1 MKKSFWIILSLC
13 ALQYCYGQSQENA
26 GTLQELKKLPVPPSP
41 NASAIGK
48 FGEIPVSM
56 STGIPNISIPF
67 FSYADQ
73 QKSLSLNV
81 SLSYHAGGHKVE
93 DMPSNVGL
101 GWSLSAGGVVSRSM
115 RGIPDDATGGY
126 ISTAV
131 LPYIVPT
138 SSFDPL
144 STESNSSTSINDGVC
159 YYNSTDFSTV
169 RSVGEGSL
177 DGECDMF
184 QFSVGGISGKFFFK
198 KDGTPQLTSQ
208 SNVKIT
214 YNRLGG
220 TGGITDFT
228 ITDGQGIKYFFNQPE
243 GTQAISYVETPPPGS
258 PGYTSSWYLSK
269 ITSADG
275 QDEILFTYNTPG
287 NIYYEGSFSD
297 SYRSTYFMGSFSGT
311 EYTQSFNYLHTMN
324 PKRVSTISFPDGTQ
338 LEFFYNLAR
347 QDYVGDNALTEVRI
361 TNDGRQKK
369 FLLAYDYFISPTC
382 SPGTPNCTS
391 PIAFSSHDYYKRLK
405 LVSVTENDGTTSLP
419 PYTFEYD
426 PTPLPVRNSKAQD
439 AWGYYNGL
447 GSNAVL
453 TSTNQELDGGGQV
466 VSNQNRL
473 PDANYTRA
481 WVLEKIFYPTGGNTR
496 FVYEGNDGYYDGVY
510 TAIGGIRVKRTED
523 FDGVTGKITVANYS
537 YKKADNTSSGTLKTK
552 PNNTAYW
559 TRYHM
564 FDGSITTH
572 NTYLNQRSDPTQSLS
587 YFQGSPV
594 VYSRVKMDKDID
606 GKSNGYSIH
615 EFEAFSSA
623 AIDDQYPF
631 MQVQEMDWG
640 LGVPLK
646 EYYYNAGN
654 VLIRSVENQYQYYNS
669 NPSFSDGSVRNML
682 TGMLHW
688 DNNSTFNQ
696 YIFGVECYF
705 MIFGRADLVKTTEK
719 LYDPNGNINEVVTEH
734 TYDATYF
741 VPTMTKT
748 KSSKGEATES
758 RFYYPF
764 NYNVA
769 GLAKKTELMD
779 ANRVAEKISA
789 ETWEDNGSGT
799 FYLKGGKVSDYAAYG
814 SMIKENKV
822 IAVETTAPIAPG
834 TVGAFDP
841 NNLKR
846 HSSFK
851 DQVLITGYEPRGRYS
866 GMSYPGELNYAFIWG
881 RSNNYPVATVKNAA
895 PSNIAYTSF
904 ELDGNGNWQGV
915 NAGNIVSSAGITG
928 DKYYQQ
934 ASFSLTANGL
944 TSSMV
949 YLVTYW
955 SKNSSY
961 SVNGTQVGWPKI
973 LSTVTINAQTWTCY
987 EHLISGQTSISVTGS
1002 GSIDELRLYPRYA
1015 EMTTVSYNPLTG
1027 ITSQC
1032 DATNRI
1038 TYYEY
1043 DGFFRL
1049 SLVRDQFAN
1058 VLKKICYQY
1067 NGQIENCSGI
1077 TNNPVWQRNGNKRCK
1092 PCELNAAYYSG
1103 REEAQEINTNP
1114 SSAGYNT
1121 TRWVDIG
1128 NSTAC
1133 EPQQD
1138 WQTMSSSCEVVGGQN
1153 TGNKI
1158 LVQKDL
1164 NPCSP
1169 TYNQT
1174 RNVSVVDH
1182 FACPP
1187 PGCNMANCN
1196 GVDKKCVNGVCETGV
1211 KVYISSVFNEEL
1223 HQYECTYHYEFSDG
1237 TWSSNYVEYSG
1248 AECPLF

>member
-1 MKKSFWIILSLC
+1 MKKIFLIVFSLC
-13 ALQYCYGQSQENA
+13 AIQYCFSQSQENA
-26 GTLQELKKLPVPPSP
+26 GTLQEIKKLPVPPSP

-56 STGIPNISIPF
+56 STGIPGISIPF
-67 FSYADQ
+67 FSYGDK
-73 QKSLSLNV
+73 QKGLGLNV

-115 RGIPDDATGGY
+115 RGIPDDVTGGY

-138 SSFDPL
+138 TTFDHFT
-144 STESNSSTSINDGVC
+144 TESNVSTSINSGVC
-159 YYNSTDFSTV
+159 FYNSTDFATV

-208 SNVKIT
+208 SNVKIA

-220 TGGITDFT
+220 TGYITDFT
-228 ITDGQGIKYFFNQPE
+228 ITDGQGIKYFFNQAE
-243 GTQAISYVETPPPGS
+243 GTQAVSSVETPPPAS

-275 QDEILFTYNTPG
+275 QDEITFTYNTPS

-297 SYRSTYFMGSFSGT
+297 SYRSTYFEGSFIST
-311 EYTQSFNYLHTMN
+311 EYTQSFNYLHTID
-324 PKRVSTISFPDGTQ
+324 PKRISSISFPDGTQ
-338 LEFFYNLAR
+338 LQFFYALAR

-369 FLLAYDYFISPTC
+369 FLLAYDYFLSPSCPSGSATC
-382 SPGTPNCTS
+382 TP
-391 PIAFSSHDYYKRLK
+391 PLAFSIHDYYKRLR
-405 LVSVTENDGTTSLP
+405 LLSVTENDGTTSLP
-419 PYTFEYD
+419 SYTFEYN

-439 AWGYYNGL
+439 AWGYYNGK
-447 GSNAVL
+447 GTNGVL
-453 TSTNQELDGGGQV
+453 TSTSPEVNGSGQI
-466 VSNQNRL
+466 VSNPYRL
-473 PDANYTRA
+473 SDAGYARA

-496 FVYEGNDGYYDGVY
+496 FVYEGNDGYHDGVY
-510 TAIGGIRVKRTED
+510 GLIGGLRVKRTED
-523 FDGVTGKITVANYS
+523 FDGATGKITVSNYT

-572 NTYLNQRSDPTQSLS
+572 NSYLNQRSDPTQSLS
-587 YFQGSPV
+587 YFQGSPTI
-594 VYSRVKMDKDID
+594 YSRVKMDKDID

-615 EFEAFSSA
+615 EFEPFGLSS
-623 AIDDQYPF
+623 IDETYPF
-631 MQVQEMDWG
+631 MQLQEADWG

-646 EYYYNAGN
+646 EYYYNSSN
-654 VLIRSVENQYQYYNS
+654 TLIRSIENQYQYYTN
-669 NPSFSDGSVRNML
+669 NPSFSDGSIRNMI

-705 MIFGRADLVKTTEK
+705 MLFGRADLIKTIEK
-719 LYDPNGNINEVVTEH
+719 LYDQSGNAIETVTEH
-734 TYDATYF
+734 TYDASYF

-748 KSSKGEATES
+748 KSSAAKITES

-769 GLAKKTELMD
+769 GLSKKVELMN
-779 ANRVAEKISA
+779 ANRVAERIST
-789 ETWEDNGSGT
+789 EIWEDNGSST
-799 FYLKGGKVSDYAAYG
+799 FYLKGASVSDYSAYG
-814 SMIKENKV
+814 SMIKESKV
-822 IAVETTAPIAPG
+822 IAVETAAPIAPG

-846 HSSFK
+846 HASFK
-851 DQVLITGYEPRGRYS
+851 DQVLITGYDSRGRYNS
-866 GMSYPGELNYAFIWG
+866 MTYPGQLNYAFIWG
-881 RSNNYPVATVKNAA
+881 RSNSYPIATVKNAT
-895 PSNIAYTSF
+895 STNIAYTSF
-904 ELDGNGNWQGV
+904 EPDGNGSWQNV
-915 NAGNIVSSAGITG
+915 VAGNIVSSAGITG
-928 DKYYQQ
+928 EKYYQQ
-934 ASFSLTANGL
+934 NSFSLSANGL
-944 TSSMV
+944 TSATV

-955 SKNSSY
+955 SKNGSY
-961 SVNGTQVGWPKI
+961 SVTGTQAGWPRT

-987 EHLISGQTSISVTGS
+987 EHQVTGQTSVSVTGS
-1002 GSIDELRLYPRYA
+1002 GAIDELRLYPKLA
-1015 EMTTVSYNPLTG
+1015 EMTTVSLNSLTG
-1027 ITSQC
+1027 VTSQC
-1032 DATNRI
+1032 DAANRI

-1049 SLVRDQFAN
+1049 SLVKDQFAN

-1077 TNNPVWQRNGNKRCK
+1077 TNNPVWQPNGEKRCK
-1092 PCELNAAYYSG
+1092 PCELNAAYYSN
-1103 REEAQEINTNP
+1103 REERKEIDVNP
-1114 SSAGYNT
+1114 SSPGYNT
-1121 TRWVDIG
+1121 IRWVDVGYSTTCESQQAWQTI
-1128 NSTAC
+1128 STAC
-1133 EPQQD
+1133 EI
-1138 WQTMSSSCEVVGGQN
+1138 VGGQN
-1153 TGNKI
+1153 TGIKLI
-1158 LVQKDL
+1158 TQKDF
-1164 NPCSP
+1164 NPCSQ

-1174 RNVSVVDH
+1174 RVITEVDH

-1196 GVDKKCVNGVCETGV
+1196 GVDKKCVNGICETGV
-1211 KVYISSVFNEEL
+1211 KIYISSVFNEEL

-1237 TWSSNYVEYSG
+1237 TWSVNYIEYSG